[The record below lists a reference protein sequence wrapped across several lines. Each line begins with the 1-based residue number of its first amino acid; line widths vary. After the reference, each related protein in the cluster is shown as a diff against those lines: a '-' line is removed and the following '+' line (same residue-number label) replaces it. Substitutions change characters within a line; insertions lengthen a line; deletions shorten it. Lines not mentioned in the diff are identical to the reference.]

1 MKLHEQL
8 ELAFNAQLRDSEDKI
23 NQTDRNALRATLLSA
38 LCEDL
43 GATMTTDGAILT
55 FEHEYWGRLSVEV
68 SLKMKD
74 PEYDVETAAQ
84 EHLNKLRAAEEKR
97 IEAMK
102 KAAERE
108 TKRKATKKE

>member
-1 MKLHEQL
+1 MKIHEQL
-8 ELAFNAQLRDSEDKI
+8 DIAYNAPLRDSDDKI
-23 NQTDRNALRATLLSA
+23 NQTDRNALRSTLLHA

-43 GATMTTDGAILT
+43 GATMTVDGAVLS

-74 PEYDVETAAQ
+74 PEYDVEAAAQ
-84 EHLNKLRAAEEKR
+84 EYQSKLRAAEEKR
-97 IEAMK
+97 IAAMK

-108 TKRKATKKE
+108 TKRKATKKV